1 MHETERSAPPF
12 NLLTPSVIAGVAAIT
27 LLGLAV
33 RLYGLTSYGLWFDE
47 AYHVEL
53 VRLPDVW
60 VMLDAVLSN
69 PPSDP
74 LYVLILRPWVAL
86 FGPEAGSIRALS
98 VVFGTA
104 TIPAT
109 FMLGRYALG
118 IAAGLWG
125 ALFFALS
132 PYAIELGQEAALYAL
147 AALLTTLALAGGW
160 HWARTGRGM
169 SAYIVAGVLAI
180 YSHYVVAVILMLFA
194 ALLLT
199 YLGRDRRERGRWVL
213 ANGIV
218 FAAWVPWLVALMLH
232 WLASD
237 LPRAALR
244 HPATPQEVVGALI
257 QFTSGTASL
266 HQGER
271 WLMLA
276 GLASTA
282 VLLLAGWWSGSRAV
296 RHALLLMLALFA
308 VVFAVPAIVS
318 AASGM
323 WLFVSHFM
331 LFLLPALFV
340 CIASG
345 MPSIRSAGPV
355 VWRLAAVGA
364 LATWLGVQAWGIV
377 LYNRYP
383 PHGADGL
390 RELAAHVA
398 SEHRLDEAVFV
409 TPPALMPTLAQY
421 YKGELTGLPED
432 FDLRRVYIPYDPSD
446 WHDRSTVIMT
456 ATLAAP
462 GQQRFWLVYR
472 PELDGGGRL
481 LSELR
486 ERHTLVSEQHYDYA
500 DLFLFGV
507 AP

>member
-1 MHETERSAPPF
+1 M
-12 NLLTPSVIAGVAAIT
+12 VAGVAAIT

-53 VRLPDVW
+53 VKLPDVW
-60 VMLDAVLSN
+60 AMLDAVFSN

-74 LYVLILRPWVAL
+74 LYVLILRPWVAI

-98 VVFGTA
+98 VIFGTA

-109 FMLGRYALG
+109 FVLGRYALG
-118 IAAGLWG
+118 VAAGLWG

-147 AALLTTLALAGGW
+147 AALLTTSALAAGW
-160 HWARTGRGM
+160 HWVRTGRGM
-169 SAYIVAGVLAI
+169 SLYVVFGVLAI

-194 ALLLT
+194 AFLLT
-199 YLGRDRRERGRWVL
+199 YFGRDRRERGRWVL
-213 ANGIV
+213 ANGLV
-218 FAAWVPWLVALMLH
+218 FVSWVPWLVALMLH

-237 LPRAALR
+237 LPRATLR

-266 HQGER
+266 HQGQR
-271 WLMLA
+271 WLWVA
-276 GLASTA
+276 GLASA
-282 VLLLAGWWSGSRAV
+282 AICLLAGWWPGPRAV
-296 RHALLLMLALFA
+296 RRALLLMLALFA
-308 VVFAVPAIVS
+308 LVFIVPAILS

-331 LFLLPALFV
+331 LFLLPSLFV
-340 CIASG
+340 CLATGIAST
-345 MPSIRSAGPV
+345 RSAGPAV
-355 VWRLAAVGA
+355 LRAAAVGA
-364 LATWLGVQAWGIV
+364 LVIWLSVQAWGIV

-390 RELAAHVA
+390 RELAAHVT
-398 SEHRLDEAVFV
+398 SEHRPGEAVFV

-421 YKGELTGLPED
+421 HKGELTGLPED
-432 FDLRRVYIPYDPSD
+432 FDLRRVYIPYDPLD
-446 WHDRSTVIMT
+446 WHDRSMGIIA

-462 GQQRFWLVYR
+462 GRQRFWLVYR

-486 ERHTLVSEQHYDYA
+486 SRYALFSEQHYDYA
-500 DLFLFGV
+500 DLFLFAV